1 MSSLVWLGLAV
12 LLIAGFAFTGGGI
25 KGAKPVG
32 RTRLMGAARFFLIG
46 GVILCGA
53 LGIFG
58 SLRR

>member
-12 LLIAGFAFTGGGI
+12 LLVAGLALSGGGV
-25 KGAKPVG
+25 KGAKQVG
-32 RTRLMGAARFFLIG
+32 RTRLMGAARYFLIG

-58 SLRR
+58 SFRH

>member
-1 MSSLVWLGLAV
+1 MSSFVWLGLAV
-12 LLIAGFAFTGGGI
+12 LLVAGLALSGGGV
-25 KGAKPVG
+25 KGAKQVG

-58 SLRR
+58 SFRH